1 MSKPWFRV
9 AGQALLAAFLSVTVT
24 AADLRSG
31 APQRSGFS
39 PERLQRIDNFMN
51 QAVADGV
58 MVGGQG
64 MIARGNR
71 VVYQR
76 TWGLSDRETAK
87 PMTEDAIFRI
97 YSMSKPIT
105 AVALMMLYEDGRF
118 SLNDPVAD
126 YLPEF
131 SELRV
136 ALSTADSTAGVTSDG
151 TLSVGAGADDSELR
165 GQTRDPVRPPT
176 IRDLLLH
183 TAGMT
188 YGIFGETEVDA
199 LYRENALFEQ
209 RDLASFSRT
218 LGALPLQYDPGSRWH
233 YSVSVDVQ
241 GRLVEVLSG
250 MRFGEFLEKRIFAPL
265 GMEDT
270 AFRVPK
276 EKENRLATL
285 YSPGGT
291 VAGSNVIWQRS
302 NSKELVPTDL
312 SASRSFHDGD
322 LFESGGGGLVS
333 TAADY
338 MRFCLMI
345 LNGGELDGVRLLSP
359 MTVDLMTANHLGEM
373 RVGDQPGLGFGLGF
387 AVVLDPGLMGELGS
401 AGEVNWGGAA
411 GTRFWIDRE
420 EQVVGIF
427 MVQSIPHQTPLGRR
441 FKTLTY
447 QALVD

>member
-1 MSKPWFRV
+1 MLKSLFRLAGWALIAACLSLTV
-9 AGQALLAAFLSVTVT
+9 A

-31 APQRSGFS
+31 APQRHGFS
-39 PERLQRIDNFMN
+39 PERLQRIDLYMN
-51 QAVADGV
+51 EAVADGT
-58 MVGGQG
+58 MVGGLG

-71 VVYQR
+71 MVYQR
-76 TWGLSDRETAK
+76 TWGMSDRETAT
-87 PMTEDAIFRI
+87 PMSEDAIFRI

-105 AVALMMLYEDGRF
+105 AVALMMLYEEGRF

-136 ALSTADSTAGVTSDG
+136 ALSTAGSETGVISDG
-151 TLSVGAGADDSELR
+151 TLSLGSGADDSELR
-165 GQTRDPVRPPT
+165 GQTREPARPPT
-176 IRDLLLH
+176 VRDLLLH

-199 LYRENALFEQ
+199 LYRENALFEH
-209 RDLASFSRT
+209 RDLASFTRT

-250 MRFGEFLEKRIFAPL
+250 MRFGEFLEKRIFIPL
-265 GMEDT
+265 GMVDT

-276 EKENRLATL
+276 EKRSRLATL
-285 YSPGGT
+285 YSPKGT
-291 VAGSNVIWQRS
+291 VAGSNVVWQLSDSR
-302 NSKELVPTDL
+302 ELVPADIEAT
-312 SASRSFHDGD
+312 RSFQEDE

-338 MRFCLMI
+338 MRFCLMV
-345 LNGGELDGVRLLSP
+345 LNGGELNGVRLLSP
-359 MTVDLMTANHLGEM
+359 RTVDLMTTNHLGDL
-373 RVGDQPGLGFGLGF
+373 RVGNQPGLGFGLGF

-401 AGEVNWGGAA
+401 TGEVNWGGAA

-420 EQVVGIF
+420 EEVVGVF
-427 MVQSIPHQTPLGRR
+427 MVQSIPHRTPLGRR

>member
-1 MSKPWFRV
+1 MLKPLFRLY
-9 AGQALLAAFLSVTVT
+9 GWALLAACLSLTVA
-24 AADLRSG
+24 AADLGNG
-31 APQRSGFS
+31 APQRHGFS
-39 PERLQRIDNFMN
+39 PERLQRIDRYMN
-51 QAVADGV
+51 EAVADGT
-58 MVGGQG
+58 MVGGLG

-76 TWGLSDRETAK
+76 TWGLSDREAAK
-87 PMTEDAIFRI
+87 PMAEDAIFRI

-105 AVALMMLYEDGRF
+105 AVALMMLYEEGRF

-136 ALSTADSTAGVTSDG
+136 ALSTADSKTGVSSDG
-151 TLSVGAGADDSELR
+151 TLSLGSGTGDSELR
-165 GQTRDPVRPPT
+165 GQTRDPVRLPT

-199 LYRENALFEQ
+199 LYREKALFEH
-209 RDLASFSRT
+209 RDLASFTRT
-218 LGALPLQYDPGSRWH
+218 LGTLPLQYDPGSRWH

-250 MRFGEFLEKRIFAPL
+250 MRFGEFLEKRIFLPL

-270 AFRVPK
+270 GFRVPGDK
-276 EKENRLATL
+276 LGRLATL
-285 YSPGGT
+285 YSPKGT
-291 VAGSNVIWQRS
+291 VAGSNVVWQLSDSR
-302 NSKELVPTDL
+302 ELVPADL
-312 SASRSFHDGD
+312 AATRNFHEGE

-338 MRFCLMI
+338 MRFCMMI
-345 LNGGELDGVRLLSP
+345 LNGGKLHGVRLLSP
-359 MTVDLMTANHLGEM
+359 MTVDLMTSNHLGEL
-373 RVGDQPGLGFGLGF
+373 RVGDRPGLGFGLGF
-387 AVVLDPGLMGELGS
+387 AVVLDPGLTGELGS

-420 EQVVGIF
+420 EDVVGIF
-427 MVQSIPHQTPLGRR
+427 MVQSIPHRTPLGQR